1 MEKEEKQELEGA
13 AAAAAAARRRLVIG
27 VGFWVQGFRLFP
39 WLGVNFFLKDGM
51 GVAASSLQILQASAN
66 LPMVA
71 KPLLGLLSD
80 AVPIRGHRR
89 LPYVA
94 IGALLQAISWLAIAL
109 WQDIS
114 LQVLTIFLLLSNFG
128 ASICEVANDA
138 IVAEAGKI
146 VTSSS
151 GSGQLQ
157 SFAWMFGSS
166 AGALG
171 NLLGGIALSYFS
183 PKIMFLFFAILLLL
197 QFFTTVAIPESSL
210 KLPKAA
216 TPSNLSALTSIR
228 KQVKELS
235 CALSMPEM
243 FWSIIWFTVSYAVIP
258 FLLGTMFFYQTEVL
272 RLDSSVIG
280 LSKVFGQVALLAW
293 SMSYNKYFKTMSA
306 RKVLSVLQF
315 VTALIMLSDVLFVQG
330 IYRKVGIPDS
340 IYTIVFSGLLEGLM
354 FFKVLPFSV
363 LIAKLCP
370 AGCEGSVMAFVM
382 SALALATIVSGYL
395 GVALAAFMGVSGD
408 DFSALPACLLIEAV
422 CTILP
427 LCCSSLIKERR
438 EKEKKEE

>member
-1 MEKEEKQELEGA
+1 MLTC
-13 AAAAAAARRRLVIG
+13 
-27 VGFWVQGFRLFP
+27 
-39 WLGVNFFLKDGM
+39 
-51 GVAASSLQILQASAN
+51 
-66 LPMVA
+66 
-71 KPLLGLLSD
+71 LLIVV
-80 AVPIRGHRR
+80 VP
-89 LPYVA
+89 
-94 IGALLQAISWLAIAL
+94 ALLQAISWLAIAL

>member
-1 MEKEEKQELEGA
+1 MEKEEKQEVRAMA
-13 AAAAAAARRRLVIG
+13 AAATEARRRLVIG
-27 VGFWVQGFRLFP
+27 VGFWVQGFRVFP
-39 WLGVNFFLKDGM
+39 WLGINFFLKDGM

-71 KPLLGLLSD
+71 KPLIGLLSD

-94 IGALLQAISWLAIAL
+94 IGAFLQAISWLAIAL
-109 WQDIS
+109 WPAIS
-114 LQVLTIFLLLSNFG
+114 LPVLTMFLLLSNFG

-138 IVAEAGKI
+138 VVAEAGKQ
-146 VTSSS
+146 TASSA

-183 PKIMFLFFAILLLL
+183 PNIMFLFFAILLLL
-197 QFFTTVAIPESSL
+197 QLITTVAIPESSL

-216 TPSNLSALTSIR
+216 TNLSAISSIR
-228 KQVKELS
+228 RQMNELS
-235 CALSMPEM
+235 CALCMPEM
-243 FWSIIWFTVSYAVIP
+243 FWSIMWFSVSYAVIP

-306 RKVLSVLQF
+306 RKVLSVVQF
-315 VTALIMLSDVLFVQG
+315 VTALVMLSDVLFVQG
-330 IYRKVGIPDS
+330 IYRKIGVPDS
-340 IYTIVFSGLLEGLM
+340 IYTIVFSGLLEGLL

-363 LIAKLCP
+363 HVATLCP

-382 SALALATIVSGYL
+382 SALALATIISGYL
-395 GVALAAFMGVSGD
+395 GVALAAFMGVSGNN
-408 DFSALPACLLIEAV
+408 FSALPACLLIEAA
-422 CTILP
+422 CTMLP

-438 EKEKKEE
+438 EKEKKQE

>member
-13 AAAAAAARRRLVIG
+13 TAAAAAARRRLVIG

-408 DFSALPACLLIEAV
+408 DFSALPACLLIEAA
-422 CTILP
+422 CTMLP

>member
-1 MEKEEKQELEGA
+1 MEKEEKQEVRAMA
-13 AAAAAAARRRLVIG
+13 AAAAVAARRRLVIG

-66 LPMVA
+66 MPMVA

-94 IGALLQAISWLAIAL
+94 IGALLQAISWLSIAL
-109 WQDIS
+109 WPAIS
-114 LQVLTIFLLLSNFG
+114 LPILTVFVLLSNFG

-138 IVAEAGKI
+138 IVAEAGKQ

-183 PKIMFLFFAILLLL
+183 PRVMFMFFAILLLL
-197 QFFTTVAIPESSL
+197 QFITTVAIPESSL
-210 KLPKAA
+210 KLPKAS
-216 TPSNLSALTSIR
+216 TNLSAISSIR
-228 KQVKELS
+228 RQIKELS
-235 CALSMPEM
+235 CALCMPEM
-243 FWSIIWFTVSYAVIP
+243 FWKI
-258 FLLGTMFFYQTEVL
+258 
-272 RLDSSVIG
+272 
-280 LSKVFGQVALLAW
+280 
-293 SMSYNKYFKTMSA
+293 
-306 RKVLSVLQF
+306 
-315 VTALIMLSDVLFVQG
+315 
-330 IYRKVGIPDS
+330 GIPDS

-363 LIAKLCP
+363 HIAKLCP

-382 SALALATIVSGYL
+382 SALALATIISGYL
-395 GVALAAFMGVSGD
+395 GVALAAFMGVSGN
-408 DFSALPACLLIEAV
+408 DFSALPACLLIEAA
-422 CTILP
+422 CTMLP
-427 LCCSSLIKERR
+427 LCCSSLIKERI
-438 EKEKKEE
+438 EKEKKKD

>member
-1 MEKEEKQELEGA
+1 MEKEKKMEGERVDA
-13 AAAAAAARRRLVIG
+13 TRRWVIG

-66 LPMVA
+66 LPMVG

-80 AVPIRGHRR
+80 AVPIRGYRR

-109 WQDIS
+109 WPAIS
-114 LQVLTIFLLLSNFG
+114 LPNLTIFLLLSNFG

-138 IVAEAGKI
+138 IVAEAGKQA
-146 VTSSS
+146 TSSS

-171 NLLGGIALSYFS
+171 NLVGGIALSYFS
-183 PKIMFLFFAILLLL
+183 PKIMFLFFAILLVL
-197 QFFTTVAIPESSL
+197 QFCTTVAIPESSL
-210 KLPKAA
+210 QLPKAD
-216 TPSNLSALTSIR
+216 TNLSAVSSIR
-228 KQVKELS
+228 KQIKELS
-235 CALSMPEM
+235 CALCMPEIL
-243 FWSIIWFTVSYAVIP
+243 WSVIWFSVSYAVIP

-293 SMSYNKYFKTMSA
+293 SVAYNKYFKTTPA
-306 RKVLSVLQF
+306 RKVLSALQF
-315 VTALIMLSDVLFVQG
+315 LTALIMLSDVLFVQG
-330 IYRKVGIPDS
+330 IYRNLGIPDS

-354 FFKVLPFSV
+354 LFKVLPFSV
-363 LIAKLCP
+363 LVAKLCP
-370 AGCEGSVMAFVM
+370 SGCEGSVMAFVM
-382 SALALATIVSGYL
+382 SALALATIISGYL
-395 GVALAAFMGVSGD
+395 GVALAEFMGVSGG
-408 DFSALPACLLIEAV
+408 DFSALPTCLLIEAA
-422 CTILP
+422 CTMLP
-427 LCCSSLIKERR
+427 LCLSSLIKERK
-438 EKEKKEE
+438 EKDKKEE

>member
-1 MEKEEKQELEGA
+1 MEKKMEGE
-13 AAAAAAARRRLVIG
+13 RRVEATRRWVIG

-109 WQDIS
+109 WPAIS
-114 LQVLTIFLLLSNFG
+114 LPVLTIFLLLSNFG

-138 IVAEAGKI
+138 IVAEAGKQA
-146 VTSSS
+146 TSSS

-171 NLLGGIALSYFS
+171 NLVGGIALSYFS
-183 PKIMFLFFAILLLL
+183 PKIMFLFFAILLVL
-197 QFFTTVAIPESSL
+197 QFCTTVAIPESSL
-210 KLPKAA
+210 QLPKAD
-216 TPSNLSALTSIR
+216 TNLSAVSSVR
-228 KQVKELS
+228 KQIKELS
-235 CALSMPEM
+235 YALCMPEI
-243 FWSIIWFTVSYAVIP
+243 FWSVIWFSLSYAAIP

-280 LSKVFGQVALLAW
+280 LSKVFGQVTLLAW
-293 SMSYNKYFKTMSA
+293 SVAYNKYFKTTPA

-315 VTALIMLSDVLFVQG
+315 LTALVMLSDVLFVQG
-330 IYRKVGIPDS
+330 IYRNFGILDS
-340 IYTIVFSGLLEGLM
+340 MYTIVFSGLLEGLM
-354 FFKVLPFSV
+354 LFKVLPFSV
-363 LIAKLCP
+363 LVAKLCP
-370 AGCEGSVMAFVM
+370 SGCEGSLMAFVM
-382 SALALATIVSGYL
+382 SALALATIISGYL
-395 GVALAAFMGVSGD
+395 GVALAEFMGVSGG
-408 DFSALPACLLIEAV
+408 DFSALPTCLLIEAA
-422 CTILP
+422 CTMLP
-427 LCCSSLIKERR
+427 LFFSSLIKERR

>member
-1 MEKEEKQELEGA
+1 MEKERKMEGE
-13 AAAAAAARRRLVIG
+13 RRVEATRRWVIA

-109 WQDIS
+109 WPAIS
-114 LQVLTIFLLLSNFG
+114 LPVLTIFLLLSNFG

-138 IVAEAGKI
+138 IIAEAGKQA
-146 VTSSS
+146 TSSS

-171 NLLGGIALSYFS
+171 NLVGGIALSYFS
-183 PKIMFLFFAILLLL
+183 PKIMFLFFAILLVL
-197 QFFTTVAIPESSL
+197 QFCTTVAIPESSL
-210 KLPKAA
+210 QLPKAD
-216 TPSNLSALTSIR
+216 TNLSAVSSVR
-228 KQVKELS
+228 KQIKELS
-235 CALSMPEM
+235 YALCMPEI
-243 FWSIIWFTVSYAVIP
+243 FWSVIWFSLSYAAIP

-280 LSKVFGQVALLAW
+280 LSKVFGQVTLLAW
-293 SMSYNKYFKTMSA
+293 SVAYNKYFKTTPA
-306 RKVLSVLQF
+306 QKVLSVLQF
-315 VTALIMLSDVLFVQG
+315 LTALVMLSDVLFVQG
-330 IYRKVGIPDS
+330 IYRNFGIPDS
-340 IYTIVFSGLLEGLM
+340 MYTIVFSGLLEGLM
-354 FFKVLPFSV
+354 LFKVLPFSV
-363 LIAKLCP
+363 LVAKLCP
-370 AGCEGSVMAFVM
+370 SGCEGSLMAFVM
-382 SALALATIVSGYL
+382 SALALATIISGYL
-395 GVALAAFMGVSGD
+395 GVALAEFMGVSGG
-408 DFSALPACLLIEAV
+408 DFSALPTCLLIEAA
-422 CTILP
+422 CTMLP
-427 LCCSSLIKERR
+427 LFFSSLIKERR